1 MFRRS
6 VADMSSIAFILRKSL
21 KNNIL
26 ELLRHPGKLVAYL
39 FVAAC
44 LLFSALSMALSPQE
58 ELPEFLD
65 LRILQGIYFAL
76 LMFIVMIN
84 LIKGVDSG
92 STFFSMGDV
101 NMLFISPI
109 SPKKILVYGL
119 MKQMGM
125 TVLVACC
132 MVAYGGMAVQFF
144 GITALD
150 AVLLFAGFIVSLL
163 VSQIFTILI
172 YSFCNGSR
180 KRSAAVKRLL
190 YAVVLLVLAYVAM
203 TVYEKGF
210 SMETV
215 CAAVTDPYLQ
225 WVPIIG
231 WMTGGIFSAIRGFD
245 MMGAVYFALLAAA
258 ALIALLAFLKSD
270 SDYYEDVLQNTE
282 TTYEVKKAAKE
293 GNINMNLP
301 GQKIRKV
308 KTVGIGRGWGA
319 SAFFFKQ
326 VKEMHRHSPLVF
338 WGGSTIML
346 AAVGAFISIVMMNSG
361 DDGEPMSSSLIMM
374 VATITSIYVLFFL
387 NAAGPW
393 SKEMMKPYLYMVPQS
408 PFKKL
413 FFASLTSLLTPIA
426 DGLVAFPLIGALVRA
441 NPLTVVICFLMFISF
456 GFLFTAFNILSERL
470 FGQMANKGMILML
483 YALVLMVST
492 APGVAAGVVLGVAFQ
507 APPFLM
513 GLPVFLWNTGVSAL
527 VYFLCKETI
536 GDIELKT

>member
-1 MFRRS
+1 
-6 VADMSSIAFILRKSL
+6 MSSIAFILRKSL
-21 KNNIL
+21 KNNLL
-26 ELLRHPGKLVAYL
+26 ELLRHPGKLVVYL
-39 FVAAC
+39 FVVVC
-44 LLFSALSMALSPQE
+44 LLFSALSMAFSPQE
-58 ELPEFLD
+58 DLPEFMD
-65 LRILQGIYFAL
+65 IRILQGIYYAL

-109 SPKKILVYGL
+109 SPKKILIYGL

-125 TVLVACC
+125 IVLIACC
-132 MVAYGGMAVQFF
+132 MVAYGSMAVQFF

-150 AVLLFAGFIVSLL
+150 TVLLFAGFIVSLL
-163 VSQIFTILI
+163 ISQIFTILI

-180 KRSAAVKRLL
+180 KRSGAIKRLL

-203 TVYEKGF
+203 TVYDKGF

-215 CAAVTDPYLQ
+215 YAAVTDPYLL
-225 WVPIIG
+225 WVPIFG
-231 WMTGGIFSAIRGFD
+231 WMTGGVFSVIRGFD
-245 MMGAVYFALLAAA
+245 LMGVVYFALLAAA
-258 ALIALLAFLKSD
+258 TLIALLAFLKSD

-301 GQKIRKV
+301 GQKVRKV
-308 KTVGIGRGWGA
+308 KTVGIGHGWGA
-319 SAFFFKQ
+319 STFFFKQ
-326 VKEMHRHSPLVF
+326 IKEMHRHSPLVF

-346 AAVGAFISIVMMNSG
+346 AGVGAFIAVVMMNAG
-361 DDGEPMSSSLIMM
+361 DDGEPMSSNLIMM
-374 VATITSIYVLFFL
+374 IATITLIYVLFFL

-393 SKEMMKPYLYMVPQS
+393 SKEMMKPYLYMIPQS

-426 DGLVAFPLIGALVRA
+426 DGLVVFPLIGVLIKA
-441 NPLTVVICFLMFISF
+441 NPMTVIICFLMFISF
-456 GFLFTAFNILSERL
+456 GFLFTSFNILSERL
-470 FGQMANKGMILML
+470 FGQMANKGLILML

-492 APGVAAGVVLGVAFQ
+492 APGVVVGIVLGVVFQ
-507 APPFLM
+507 APSFLM
-513 GLPVFLWNTGVSAL
+513 GLPVFFWNTGVSAL
-527 VYFLCKETI
+527 VYLLCKETI
-536 GDIELKT
+536 SNIELKI

>member
-1 MFRRS
+1 M
-6 VADMSSIAFILRKSL
+6 
-21 KNNIL
+21 
-26 ELLRHPGKLVAYL
+26 
-39 FVAAC
+39 
-44 LLFSALSMALSPQE
+44 
-58 ELPEFLD
+58 
-65 LRILQGIYFAL
+65 
-76 LMFIVMIN
+76 
-84 LIKGVDSG
+84 
-92 STFFSMGDV
+92 
-101 NMLFISPI
+101 
-109 SPKKILVYGL
+109 
-119 MKQMGM
+119 
-125 TVLVACC
+125 
-132 MVAYGGMAVQFF
+132 
-144 GITALD
+144 
-150 AVLLFAGFIVSLL
+150 
-163 VSQIFTILI
+163 
-172 YSFCNGSR
+172 
-180 KRSAAVKRLL
+180 
-190 YAVVLLVLAYVAM
+190 
-203 TVYEKGF
+203 
-210 SMETV
+210 
-215 CAAVTDPYLQ
+215 
-225 WVPIIG
+225 
-231 WMTGGIFSAIRGFD
+231 
-245 MMGAVYFALLAAA
+245 
-258 ALIALLAFLKSD
+258 AFLKSD

-301 GQKIRKV
+301 GQKIRKG
-308 KTVGIGRGWGA
+308 KDRRHRPRMGRQRLFLQAGKGNAPPFSPGI
-319 SAFFFKQ
+319 
-326 VKEMHRHSPLVF
+326 L
-338 WGGSTIML
+338 GGSTIML

-441 NPLTVVICFLMFISF
+441 NPLTVIICFLMFISF

-492 APGVAAGVVLGVAFQ
+492 APGVAAGIVLGVAFQ

-536 GDIELKT
+536 GDIELKA

>member
-180 KRSAAVKRLL
+180 KRSAAV
-190 YAVVLLVLAYVAM
+190 
-203 TVYEKGF
+203 
-210 SMETV
+210 
-215 CAAVTDPYLQ
+215 TDPYLQ

-245 MMGAVYFALLAAA
+245 MLGAVYFALLAAA

-441 NPLTVVICFLMFISF
+441 NPLTVIICFLMFISF

-536 GDIELKT
+536 GDIELKA

>member
-125 TVLVACC
+125 
-132 MVAYGGMAVQFF
+132 
-144 GITALD
+144 
-150 AVLLFAGFIVSLL
+150 SLL

-245 MMGAVYFALLAAA
+245 MLGAVYFALLAAS

-536 GDIELKT
+536 GDIELKA